1 MTELFQNI
9 IEITNVMVEMILIF
23 LYFSLLSERK
33 HHSRCPVLSAYILS
47 VVALSATVLLKAEAL
62 VLLFVSIG
70 ILFAI
75 AMLIYAEPVRNK
87 VLWVFIYVLIITIA
101 EPLMIGILCLAN
113 MGVPTDFLAPGVARY
128 LGMIG
133 TKIIYLWLI
142 ALAHRIL
149 KSRVKDLPLKYWAL
163 ILVIPVT
170 SVFIL
175 QLMLDH
181 ITAEGTIINYVSC
194 GMALAGILYI
204 NISMFHFFESYEDK
218 IKIKYLERL
227 KQQEQENYRMLT
239 LTHKQMREFKH
250 DISNQFSV
258 LNSLLEQEKTD
269 DARIYLS
276 KLGSF
281 VKSANSIC
289 YTGNHAVDSLV
300 NIKAALAKSLGIDF
314 ICKINVITEIRAD
327 EMTLCRI
334 IGNALDNAIE
344 GCGRSGLPQKHI
356 CFSFNENNDKIIML
370 ITNSS
375 DEVNIDDMVSTKKEK
390 GVHGIG
396 TESIRSAVESLN
408 GIVDFNYDEGVFKL
422 TLMVMNQSLI

>member
-1 MTELFQNI
+1 MTETLHNI
-9 IEITNVMVEMILIF
+9 IEIANVMVEMVLIF

-33 HHSRCPVLSAYILS
+33 HHSRMPVLIAYILS
-47 VVALSATVLLKAEAL
+47 TVTLSATVLLKAEAL
-62 VLLFVSIG
+62 ILLLVSTG
-70 ILFAI
+70 ILFGI
-75 AMLIYAEPVRNK
+75 AMLLYAEPVRNK

-113 MGVPTDFLAPGVARY
+113 MGIPIDFLEPGVARY

-142 ALAHRIL
+142 ALAHRIM
-149 KSRVKDLPLKYWAL
+149 KSRVRDLPLKYWAL
-163 ILVIPVT
+163 ILVIPIT

-175 QLMLDH
+175 QLMLDQ
-181 ITAEGTIINYVSC
+181 ITAEETIINYISC

-227 KQQEQENYRMLT
+227 KQQEQENYKMLT

-250 DISNQFSV
+250 DIGNQFAV
-258 LNSLLEQEKTD
+258 LNSLIEQEKTD
-269 DARIYLS
+269 DAKAYLS

-281 VKSANSIC
+281 VKTANSIC
-289 YTGNHAVDSLV
+289 YTGNNAVDSLV
-300 NIKAALAKSLGIDF
+300 NIKAALAKTLGIEF
-314 ICKINVITEIRAD
+314 ICKVNIITELKAD
-327 EMTLCRI
+327 EMMLCRI

-344 GCGRSGLPQKHI
+344 GCGRSELPKKHI
-356 CFSFNENNDKIIML
+356 CFSLNEKDEKIIML
-370 ITNSS
+370 ITNTS
-375 DEVNIDDMVSTKKEK
+375 DEVNIDDLVSTKKEK

-396 TESIRSAVESLN
+396 AESIRSSVESLN
-408 GIVDFNYDEGVFKL
+408 GIVDFNYEDGVFKL
-422 TLMVMNQSLI
+422 TLMVMNQ

>member
-1 MTELFQNI
+1 MTETLHNI
-9 IEITNVMVEMILIF
+9 IEIANVMVEMVLIF

-33 HHSRCPVLSAYILS
+33 HHSRMPVLIAYILFT
-47 VVALSATVLLKAEAL
+47 VTLSATVLLKAEAL
-62 VLLFVSIG
+62 ILLLVSTG
-70 ILFAI
+70 ILFGI
-75 AMLIYAEPVRNK
+75 AMLLYAEPVRNK

-113 MGVPTDFLAPGVARY
+113 MGIPTDFLEPGVARY

-142 ALAHRIL
+142 ALAHRIM
-149 KSRVKDLPLKYWAL
+149 KSRVRDLPLKYWAL
-163 ILVIPVT
+163 ILVIPIT

-181 ITAEGTIINYVSC
+181 ITAEETIINYISC

-227 KQQEQENYRMLT
+227 KQQEQENYKMLT

-250 DISNQFSV
+250 DIGNQFAV
-258 LNSLLEQEKTD
+258 LNSLIEQENTE
-269 DARIYLS
+269 DAKAYLG

-281 VKSANSIC
+281 VKTANSIC
-289 YTGNHAVDSLV
+289 YTGNNAVDSLV
-300 NIKAALAKSLGIDF
+300 NIKAALAKTLGIEF
-314 ICKINVITEIRAD
+314 ICKVNIITELKAD

-344 GCGRSGLPQKHI
+344 GCGRSELPKKHI
-356 CFSFNENNDKIIML
+356 CFSLNEKDEKIIML
-370 ITNSS
+370 ITNTS
-375 DEVNIDDMVSTKKEK
+375 DEVNIEDLASTKKEK

-396 TESIRSAVESLN
+396 TESIRSSVESLN
-408 GIVDFNYDEGVFKL
+408 GIVDFNYEDGVFKL
-422 TLMVMNQSLI
+422 TLMVMNQ